1 MLSQM
6 SDPELNIADMN
17 RFRRTATAPR
27 YAVCRRALR
36 GTPLQVPAELL
47 TTASVAEWVRR
58 RGLGV
63 DVSGAEELR
72 LALGAGLPAARVAA
86 QCPDAATVQAAMAAA
101 VGRFVIGS
109 WAEVML
115 LANRQAVTPR
125 VVIDVTEVAG
135 ERLAASVVAMSR
147 LDVVGLR
154 CRIDG
159 DDAADAVS
167 GMIEQMA
174 RLHRSHGVIMTR
186 ACLSGFGRG
195 GAESAELRQSV
206 HQLQLTVEEACAEL
220 RYPRPA
226 LVLSLDAA
234 TLIGS
239 N

>member
-1 MLSQM
+1 M
-6 SDPELNIADMN
+6 SDLRANIAAMN
-17 RFRRTATAPR
+17 RFRRTTTAPR

-63 DVSGAEELR
+63 DVSGADELR

-86 QCPDAATVQAAMAAA
+86 QCPDATTVEAAMAAA

-115 LANRQAVTPR
+115 LANRQAATPR
-125 VVIDVTEVAG
+125 VLIDVTEAPG

-154 CRIDG
+154 CRIGG
-159 DDAADAVS
+159 DTADAADAVR

-174 RLHRSHGVIMTR
+174 RLRRAHGVIMTR

-195 GAESAELRQSV
+195 GAESDELRQSV
-206 HQLQLTVEEACAEL
+206 HELQLTVEEACAQL

-234 TLIGS
+234 ALVGA
-239 N
+239 

>member
-1 MLSQM
+1 M
-6 SDPELNIADMN
+6 SDGGVKIADMKH
-17 RFRRTATAPR
+17 FRRTQTSPR
-27 YAVCRRALR
+27 YVVCRRALR

-63 DVSGAEELR
+63 DVTGASELR
-72 LALGAGLPAARVAA
+72 LALDAGLPPVRVAA
-86 QCPDAATVQAAMAAA
+86 QCQDAPTVEAAMAAA

-115 LANRQAVTPR
+115 LANRQAATPR
-125 VVIDVTEVAG
+125 VLIDVTEAPG

-154 CRIDG
+154 RRVVD
-159 DDAADAVS
+159 DDADAGEAVR

-174 RLHRSHGVIMTR
+174 RLRRAHGVIMTR
-186 ACLSGFGRG
+186 ACLSGIGRG
-195 GAESAELRQSV
+195 GADSAELRQSV

-234 TLIGS
+234 ALVGS
-239 N
+239 